1 MTLDS
6 LKQRLHQLI
15 SRVRDDYWPR
25 LLRDIATREPRSLF
39 FRALLLGFLLSVPW
53 QCTRM
58 VYNKVFTADESA
70 SIESNQPLTAP
81 GAVSSLTGMP
91 NPRARRPQVQALAP
105 TAPVAESE
113 TAQSTD
119 QPAQQTSTV
128 LADQEAHVVERKALD
143 YPVESLRKGEAGSVI
158 IRVRI
163 DAAGEPVD
171 AKIEQSSGFRNL
183 DRAARQA
190 VMRWRYAPKV
200 ANGSAVESEI
210 LVPVDFKIGN

>member
-1 MTLDS
+1 MTLDR
-6 LKQRLHQLI
+6 LKQRLHTLI

-25 LLRDIATREPRSLF
+25 LRRDIATREPRSLF

-58 VYNKVFTADESA
+58 AYNAVFTADEST
-70 SIESNQPLTAP
+70 SVESNQPLTAP

-91 NPRARRPQVQALAP
+91 NPKARRPQIQVLAP
-105 TAPVAESE
+105 PAPEAEPE
-113 TAQSTD
+113 TAQTTD

-163 DAAGEPVD
+163 DAAGEPRD

-200 ANGSAVESEI
+200 EHGNAVESEI
-210 LVPVDFKIGN
+210 LVPVDFKLGN